1 VPANMSSIQRRIPGN
16 SLVALFASVVVLGLT
31 AGLVIAGRGHAA
43 VSQNMSAFVHEDD
56 SIGLKFADGSAVG
69 GQTAVPLVIPPGTY
83 SISVLDDA
91 TEHNFH
97 LSGPGVD
104 QSTDIGGVSTPTW
117 SVTLQPGQSYRFQ
130 CDNHPD
136 FMWGTFQT
144 SGTAAGGGGTSTG
157 GGGTTSSGGG
167 GTTSNGGGGTTS
179 NGGGLSTG
187 IKTAGTLA
195 ATITSGGGVTFTFKG
210 KTVTALKTGTY
221 KISVL
226 DGSKKT
232 GFAVQKPTHAT
243 VTITSASF
251 VGKHTVNLK
260 LTTGKWTFITPSG
273 KHVFTVS

>member
-1 VPANMSSIQRRIPGN
+1 LPADMSSIQRRIPDSN
-16 SLVALFASVVVLGLT
+16 LLALLSVVVVLGLT
-31 AGLVIAGRGHAA
+31 VGLVIAGRGHAA
-43 VSQNMSAFVHEDD
+43 VSQNMNAFVHEDA

-97 LSGPGVD
+97 LFGPGVD
-104 QSTDIGGVSTPTW
+104 QSTDVGGLSTPTW
-117 SVTLQPGQSYRFQ
+117 SVTLQPGQSYTFQ
-130 CDNHPD
+130 CDSHPD

-144 SGTAAGGGGTSTG
+144 SGTAAGGGGTSSS

-167 GTTSNGGGGTTS
+167 GTPS

-187 IKTAGTLA
+187 SKTAGTLA
-195 ATITSGGGVTFTFKG
+195 ATITSSGRVTFTFKG
-210 KTVTALKTGTY
+210 KAVTALKTGTY
-221 KISVL
+221 KIVVL

-232 GFAVQKPTHAT
+232 GFAVQKPSHGT

-251 VGKHTVNLK
+251 VGNHTVNLK
-260 LTTGKWTFITPSG
+260 LTTGTWAFGTPSG